1 MPLHLQ
7 VRLQNPLL
15 YRFYTLNRVKNLC
28 DGCYHIQI
36 LAPIVSVERHLV
48 IATFKEMLISISLFH
63 IQMNQE
69 DDQIEEED
77 QEETKKEEEE
87 NEKGEEQIT
96 GLVEEELSEGE
107 KRRVFQENVKT
118 TMGNDFSD
126 SISSLQQNTLK
137 ILLSSLLVFIQ
148 AQPKN
153 RCWWLVDLSQLF
165 VFP

>member
-1 MPLHLQ
+1 
-7 VRLQNPLL
+7 
-15 YRFYTLNRVKNLC
+15 
-28 DGCYHIQI
+28 
-36 LAPIVSVERHLV
+36 VSVERHLV